1 MFKGLAGFGS
11 LLKHAQEIG
20 GRMKGVTEEL
30 RVRRA
35 VGSAGGGMVEI
46 EVNGLMEVL
55 RCTIDPQL
63 VAQGDRELIEDLVAA
78 AVNQAIA
85 NGKQLHAQVLKEL
98 TGDISLP
105 GMEQALEKFLGTS
118 LGGQDEEGP
127 SPEEPPR

>member
-11 LLKHAQEIG
+11 LLKHAQQLG
-20 GRMKGVTEEL
+20 GRMQGITEEL

-35 VGSAGGGMVEI
+35 VGSAGGGMVEV

-55 RCTIDPQL
+55 RCKIDPQL
-63 VAQGDRELIEDLVAA
+63 VEQRDRELIEDLTAS

-85 NGKQLHAQVLKEL
+85 KGKQLHAEVLREL

-105 GMEQALEKFLGTS
+105 GVEQALAKFLGTPPQ
-118 LGGQDEEGP
+118 GEDDEATP
-127 SPEEPPR
+127 DEEPPR